1 MIKIS
6 NLRLEPLAGEAEIKA
21 AAAKKLGIPAGAVER
36 FGIARMSIDAR
47 RGRRTSLVCSVVLS
61 CADEEAVLRRC
72 GGGEGGPA
80 VSRQQHTDSPP
91 AIKAGG
97 LSACCKAAGEGVP
110 SFRSRRQ
117 R

>member
-61 CADEEAVLRRC
+61 CADEGAVPRRC
-72 GGGEGGPA
+72 GGGA
-80 VSRQQHTDSPP
+80 RLSR
-91 AIKAGG
+91 
-97 LSACCKAAGEGVP
+97 LSQRGEKLDTLHRV
-110 SFRSRRQ
+110 R
-117 R
+117 

>member
-47 RGRRTSLVCSVVLS
+47 RGRRTSLVCSVMLS
-61 CADEEAVLRRC
+61 C
-72 GGGEGGPA
+72 
-80 VSRQQHTDSPP
+80 TD
-91 AIKAGG
+91 
-97 LSACCKAAGEGVP
+97 
-110 SFRSRRQ
+110 
-117 R
+117 